1 MGCLNND
8 RTVMSCPYAWRPLG
22 LLPILKPGAF
32 TNNKVEWQR
41 HRRLELYHRCMDPVI
56 AQINTLCSE
65 DKYFRF
71 ADRKVRLGRCF
82 WHFLSMDGLEIAATT
97 MCSTLDCPVCECPK
111 NELDRTDKLYPL
123 RNGET
128 VKAQVKRAQSELLEP
143 NGCIKRNCIGRVS
156 ISSSM
161 NAKNISYMN

>member
-1 MGCLNND
+1 MGAVGCLNND

-32 TNNKVEWQR
+32 TNNNVEWQR

-71 ADRKVRLGRCF
+71 ADRRVRVVASGTCSAWTAWRLQPPLCAAQMTAPSASVPRTS
-82 WHFLSMDGLEIAATT
+82 WTKQTSLIPLETEKKSKRKSKRHSRSCLNQTDASNVTA
-97 MCSTLDCPVCECPK
+97 
-111 NELDRTDKLYPL
+111 LDR
-123 RNGET
+123 
-128 VKAQVKRAQSELLEP
+128 
-143 NGCIKRNCIGRVS
+143 
-156 ISSSM
+156 
-161 NAKNISYMN
+161 